1 MIAAMT
7 ADEATERPLPAAPG
21 PPARGAAL
29 PQRAWRGLR
38 GWLRGWWQVV
48 WTGALLLALALSPAG
63 YAARHRGA
71 QARQIVAAAGQTLPW
86 FTLLALLASVV
97 LTHIVIVT
105 AESYGLTRYAIE
117 MVVRVLVLELI
128 PLAAALAVALRYSLP
143 ASAEVAGLRRRAG
156 WSSAALRT
164 PERLCALLLPRLLA
178 SVVAVPLL
186 AAVSGVLAL
195 AVAYL
200 SLHGLTL
207 WAMAGFTRIVGQI
220 FDPATLLVFGLKTLA
235 FSLVV
240 AVVPLASALHDA
252 PGASR
257 TRAGLRALS
266 RLFVLLL
273 LVEVVALAAQY
284 A

>member
-1 MIAAMT
+1 VSVDEPARHPSAA
-7 ADEATERPLPAAPG
+7 RGAPG
-21 PPARGAAL
+21 APARGAAAL
-29 PQRAWRGLR
+29 PQRAWRGLG
-38 GWLRGWWQVV
+38 GWLRGWGQVV
-48 WTGALLLALALSPAG
+48 WTGALLLALALSPASH
-63 YAARHRGA
+63 AARHRAA
-71 QARQIVAAAGQTLPW
+71 QARQIVTAAGQTLPW

-105 AESYGLTRYAIE
+105 AESYGLTRFAIE

-143 ASAEVAGLRRRAG
+143 AAAELAGLRRSAG
-156 WSSAALRT
+156 WSSPAMRM
-164 PERLCALLLPRLLA
+164 PERLRALLLPRLLA
-178 SVVAVPLL
+178 SMLTVPLL
-186 AAVSGVLAL
+186 AAISGVLAL

-220 FDPATLLVFGLKTLA
+220 FDPATLLVLGLKTLA

-240 AVVPLASALHDA
+240 AVVPLASAVHDA

-273 LVEVVALAAQY
+273 LVEVVALLAQY